1 MTMFELFH
9 CDILR
14 LFSIE
19 DAVFKDPITLIKASQ
34 QFFVVYIKAISLRV
48 LAYIISAAFTFRK
61 NSNLLWKLSHRSG
74 FCPFYFIS
82 MLLLQKV
89 TYITIITSDIQKV
102 AKLLKFQEFFI
113 NN

>member
-1 MTMFELFH
+1 MFELFH
-9 CDILR
+9 CDILQ
-14 LFSIE
+14 LFSIA

-34 QFFVVYIKAISLRV
+34 QFFVYIKSISLRV
-48 LAYIISAAFTFRK
+48 LAYIISTAFTFRK

-82 MLLLQKV
+82 MFLLQKV
-89 TYITIITSDIQKV
+89 TYISIITLDIQKV
-102 AKLLKFQEFFI
+102 AKLLQFQEFVI